1 MKETYDETRAD
12 SDTLTRDE
20 TFDLI
25 SSQKV
30 DGTAVYNPQDEK
42 LGKIDHVMIGKRD
55 GRVRFAVLDY
65 GGLFGMGDDLYP
77 LPWES
82 LTYSK
87 DKGGYVVNIAKDRLD
102 RSKAPSYRRGEEP
115 SWNADYDA
123 RVRDYYL

>member
-55 GRVRFAVLDY
+55 GRARFAVLDY